1 MDLMERLNGYNG
13 LKETDVMMLNPL
25 VWAYIGDAV
34 YEVYV
39 RSYVISEGR
48 RNAGDLHR
56 GSISFVKAEAQ
67 SDLLEKL
74 LPHLTEEEQNIVR
87 RGRNTKT
94 THVPKN
100 AVVIDYRRA
109 TALEALIGYLYLMRR
124 YERMDEIMGFIFDE
138 GSNEKQADTTQHKK

>member
-1 MDLMERLNGYNG
+1 MDLMERLNGYNC

-39 RSYVISEGR
+39 RSYVISEGK

-56 GSISFVKAEAQ
+56 GSINFVKAEAQ
-67 SDLLEKL
+67 SDILETL
-74 LPHLTEEEQNIVR
+74 LPKLTEEEQNIVR

-100 AVVIDYRRA
+100 AHVIDYRRA
-109 TALEALIGYLYLMRR
+109 TALEALIGYLYLMKR
-124 YERMDEIMGFIFDE
+124 YERMDEIMGIIFE
-138 GSNEKQADTTQHKK
+138 TWNKEKQSNTVL

>member
-13 LKETDVMMLNPL
+13 LKETEVMMLNPL

-39 RSYVISEGR
+39 RSYVISQGK
-48 RNAGDLHR
+48 RNAGDLHK

-67 SDLLEKL
+67 SDILEKL

-109 TALEALIGYLYLMRR
+109 TALEALIGYLYLMRQ
-124 YERMDEIMGFIFDE
+124 YERMDEIMGFIFDKNNSE
-138 GSNEKQADTTQHKK
+138 NQTETTLYTK

>member
-1 MDLMERLNGYNG
+1 
-13 LKETDVMMLNPL
+13 MMLNPL

-39 RSYVISEGR
+39 RSYVISEGK

-56 GSISFVKAEAQ
+56 GSINFVKAEAQ
-67 SDLLEKL
+67 SDILETL
-74 LPHLTEEEQNIVR
+74 LPKLTEEEQNIVR

-100 AVVIDYRRA
+100 AQVIDYRRA
-109 TALEALIGYLYLMRR
+109 TALEALIGYLYLMKR
-124 YERMDEIMGFIFDE
+124 YERMDEIMGIIFE
-138 GSNEKQADTTQHKK
+138 TWNKEKQSNTIL